1 MNLLQ
6 VENLQKHFPAGRKGL
21 MGKVKY
27 AKAVDGVSLTVGE
40 RETMG
45 LVGESGCGKST
56 LGRTV
61 LRLIEPTGGKVYF
74 KDEEITG
81 RPAKELRPFRK
92 KIQMIF
98 QDPYSSLNPRM
109 TIGTIVQEPL
119 IVHGLYNNSA
129 DRSRRTKE
137 LLELVGIRGA
147 DGSKYPNELSGGQR
161 QRVMIARVLATEP
174 KLVIADEPVSALDV
188 SIQSQILNL
197 MRNLMDEFGI
207 SYLFISHD
215 VGVVKFI
222 SDNVAVMYL
231 GIIVE
236 SGETNTLLSK
246 PLHPYTQSLMDSLP
260 GLARRKK
267 SVTSNIKGEVPSCVQ
282 IPSGCRF
289 HTRCPHATDICRVQ
303 EPSLISV
310 SENQKVACHLYSEGG
325 GM

>member
-1 MNLLQ
+1 MDLLQ
-6 VENLQKHFPAGRKGL
+6 VENLTKHFPAGREGL
-21 MGKVKY
+21 LGPVQY
-27 AKAVDGVSLTVGE
+27 ARAVDGVSLSVGE
-40 RETMG
+40 RETLG

-56 LGRTV
+56 LGRSV

-74 KDEEITG
+74 QGEELT
-81 RPAKELRPFRK
+81 AQAQKELRPFRK

-109 TIGTIVQEPL
+109 TIGSIVQEPL
-119 IVHGLYNNSA
+119 IVHNLFPNSA
-129 DRSRRTKE
+129 ERERRTTE

-174 KLVIADEPVSALDV
+174 LLVIADEPVSALDV

-197 MRNLMDEFGI
+197 MRSLMDEFGI

-222 SDNVAVMYL
+222 SDKVAVMYL
-231 GIIVE
+231 GVIVE
-236 SGETNTLLSK
+236 SGETNELLSH
-246 PLHPYTQSLMDSLP
+246 PCHPYTQSLMDSLP
-260 GLARRKK
+260 GLARREK
-267 SVTSNIKGEVPSCVQ
+267 SSSIRLKGEVPSSVR

-289 HTRCPHATDICRVQ
+289 HTRCPYATEICSRQ
-303 EPSLISV
+303 EPVLSGV
-310 SENQKVACHLYSEGG
+310 TEDHQVACHLYSRGG
-325 GM
+325 EV